1 MRRIVRSSDG
11 SIAKNIRMVCFLGA
25 KPSDI
30 WLIKGWLHGWCR
42 YLSRF
47 LMVTWMMGN
56 YAVTGPTHIWN
67 HLNATSTQSVSL
79 AEPFLRFFLALQ
91 PWNGVLN
98 TSTPSFRPEV
108 LVFVYIGKHIDD
120 IYIIIYIYYRL
131 YHQIMQVFNVIFWSV
146 TWNLHWWVRNHSI
159 DRARQFSCSFRF
171 SPMPCV
177 RCSSN
182 QTWCPWISGCSATSS
197 HLGFDT
203 GSQWPEKHVWGD
215 QNRHTILLRYY
226 WCMVH
231 HDHG

>member
-108 LVFVYIGKHIDD
+108 LVFVYIGRWYIYNY
-120 IYIIIYIYYRL
+120 IYIIGYITKSCKFSMSFFDPWRETCTDEFATIPLIALGNFHVLSDFRL
-131 YHQIMQVFNVIFWSV
+131 CLASDVHQ
-146 TWNLHWWVRNHSI
+146 TRLG
-159 DRARQFSCSFRF
+159 A
-171 SPMPCV
+171 
-177 RCSSN
+177 
-182 QTWCPWISGCSATSS
+182 
-197 HLGFDT
+197 LGFL
-203 GSQWPEKHVWGD
+203 GALQ
-215 QNRHTILLRYY
+215 LLRTSVLTLDLNDPKNMFGEIRIVTQFCYDITDV
-226 WCMVH
+226 WFIMIM
-231 HDHG
+231 DKL